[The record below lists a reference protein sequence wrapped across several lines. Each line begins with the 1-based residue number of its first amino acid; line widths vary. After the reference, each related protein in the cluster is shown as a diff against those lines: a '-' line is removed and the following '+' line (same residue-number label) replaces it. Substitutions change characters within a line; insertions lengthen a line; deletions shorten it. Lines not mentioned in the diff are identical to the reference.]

1 VTDGHT
7 SLNILI
13 AEDDLHL
20 GEALAGFL
28 RDRGHRV
35 DLAANGREALEFL
48 KDNFYSL
55 VIADLV
61 MPEATGH
68 ASLDSA
74 LEAIR
79 EGAYSYL
86 RKPFKLQEL
95 DLAVANAARLLA
107 LRRENEELQAR
118 LQDLTAKLENF
129 PLPEEIPLR
138 RNQPVSGE
146 FGFSSSGRDPDPG
159 EQQVADLV
167 RLHHLYREN
176 LLTEG
181 EYQRLKPAGR
191 LPFSHRIHQGPAP
204 HPDRPG
210 FLHRVA
216 FHPGKPARRGIRQ
229 IFKAVRP

>member
-61 MPEATGH
+61 MPEADGLAVLRAARRKDEGTLVVIMTGH

-181 EYQRLKPAGR
+181 EYQRLKQR
-191 LPFSHRIHQGPAP
+191 LC
-204 HPDRPG
+204 
-210 FLHRVA
+210 V
-216 FHPGKPARRGIRQ
+216 
-229 IFKAVRP
+229 

>member
-61 MPEATGH
+61 MPEADGLAVLRAARRKDEGTLVVIMTGH

-107 LRRENEELQAR
+107 LSRENEELQAR

-181 EYQRLKPAGR
+181 EYQRLKQR
-191 LPFSHRIHQGPAP
+191 LC
-204 HPDRPG
+204 
-210 FLHRVA
+210 V
-216 FHPGKPARRGIRQ
+216 
-229 IFKAVRP
+229 

>member
-1 VTDGHT
+1 MTDGHT

-61 MPEATGH
+61 MPEADGLAVLRAARRKDEGTLVVIMTGH

-107 LRRENEELQAR
+107 LSRENEELQAR

-181 EYQRLKPAGR
+181 EYQRLKQR
-191 LPFSHRIHQGPAP
+191 LC
-204 HPDRPG
+204 
-210 FLHRVA
+210 V
-216 FHPGKPARRGIRQ
+216 
-229 IFKAVRP
+229 